1 MMECIHISSVILAGA
16 RRYFLKLFSSE
27 MLETSEQKETSLRID
42 VSEKDAL
49 MEILK
54 IIHGKKLPPVI
65 VASIPSLLGILM
77 VAEKHDVP
85 TCVRYCTRLL
95 LQLDMNLD
103 TASYCLELL
112 SNVSTSKAIKPIAKA
127 AQEFLV
133 SRYEENIP
141 RLQEE
146 VVQLPLSS
154 LEVVL
159 CEDELNLMED
169 DAYVIVLKWARA
181 RYPRMDD
188 RHEFL
193 NSNLARFVR
202 MRYMTH
208 KKLREVLECE
218 DLDHDTASKLVIDAL
233 FFKVENPPLPT
244 RALTSEELIGHP
256 VRALEFRRSN
266 KKANV
271 YLELKRLDCQKLSVN
286 GTITSQAFYVHG
298 QVFRIISQ
306 LYSEEMQSFGLFL
319 ECVHNGT
326 PIMIKVDYEFWVKER
341 STMTY
346 VNKFKTSYEFTS
358 IDRLGKGNKNL
369 CGMSWASF
377 IENDSPYFINDVL
390 YLKAHISIKLE

>member
-1 MMECIHISSVILAGA
+1 MECIHISSVILAGA
-16 RRYFLKLFSSE
+16 SPYFLKLFSSE
-27 MLETSEQKETSLRID
+27 MLETSEQKELILRID

-54 IIHGKKLPPVI
+54 FIYGKKLPLVI

-85 TCVRYCTRLL
+85 SCVRYCTHLL

-103 TASYCLELL
+103 TASYCLELS
-112 SNVSTSKAIKPIAKA
+112 SNASTSQAIKPIAKA
-127 AQEFLV
+127 VQEFLV
-133 SRYEENIP
+133 SHYEENIP

-146 VVQLPLSS
+146 IVQLPLSS
-154 LEVVL
+154 LDVVL

-169 DAYVIVLKWARA
+169 DAYVIVLRWAQA

-233 FFKVENPPLPT
+233 FLKVENPSLPT

-256 VRALEFRRSN
+256 MRVLEFRRPN

-271 YLELKRLDCQKLSVN
+271 YLELKRLDYQKLSVN

-298 QVFRIISQ
+298 QVFIS
-306 LYSEEMQSFGLFL
+306 LFLEEMQSFGLFL

-326 PIMIKVDYEFWVKER
+326 PTMIKVDYEFWVKER

-346 VNKFKTSYEFTS
+346 ANKFKTSYDFTS
-358 IDRLGKGNKNL
+358 IDRLGRGNKNL
-369 CGMSWASF
+369 CRMSWASF
-377 IENDSPYFINDVL
+377 EIVL
-390 YLKAHISIKLE
+390 TLSMMCFT

>member
-16 RRYFLKLFSSE
+16 SPYFLKLFSSD
-27 MLETSEQKETSLRID
+27 MQETSEQKERILEIE
-42 VSEKDAL
+42 VSEKDVV
-49 MEILK
+49 MELLK
-54 IIHGKKLPPVI
+54 FIYGKKLPSAII
-65 VASIPSLLGILM
+65 VSFPNLLGILM
-77 VAEKHDVP
+77 VAEKYDVP
-85 TCVRYCTRLL
+85 CCVRYCTRLL
-95 LQLDMNLD
+95 LELDMNLD
-103 TASYCLELL
+103 TASYCLELS
-112 SNVSTSKAIKPIAKA
+112 SNVSTSQAIKPIAKT
-127 AQEFLV
+127 AQEFLI

-146 VVQLPLSS
+146 VVQLSLSS

-188 RHEFL
+188 RREFL

-208 KKLREVLECE
+208 KKLREVPECE
-218 DLDHDTASKLVIDAL
+218 DLDHDTASKLVLDAL
-233 FFKVENPPLPT
+233 FFKVENPPLPA

-256 VRALEFRRSN
+256 VRVLEFRRPN

-271 YLELKRLDCQKLSVN
+271 YLELKRSDCQKLSVN

-306 LYSEEMQSFGLFL
+306 RYSEEMQSFGVLL

-326 PIMIKVDYEFWVKER
+326 PTMIKVDYEFWVKER

-346 VNKFKTSYEFTS
+346 VNKFKTSYDFTS
-358 IDRLGKGNKNL
+358 IDRLGRGNKNL

-377 IENDSPYFINDVL
+377 IEKDSPYFNNDVL
-390 YLKAHISIKLE
+390 HLKAHISIKLE